1 MKTQVI
7 KCKNFLE
14 GNMETRGLS
23 ALKQLIRTI
32 ILENSRKDLQEF
44 KQLPQSNKEKQLQA
58 QLVQAKTADKQK
70 AIKAALVELEAEE
83 RALRISKG
91 EEPYHRRHGKAER
104 SADMKFLKKMPLNLQ
119 NEYALSDAIN
129 TYASEDNPITVII
142 GSLVFE
148 DVTGADRAGG
158 SGGKSDVDIYTDDG
172 EAHGVSIKMPSA
184 DYWESAEST
193 LGPLVGPVVKY
204 LLSKKDPETRIVKK
218 GASYIMKSNGKPIS
232 RLYFK
237 LPLDIA
243 QAAVFGPSGNSVE
256 AVIEYE
262 FYKGAA
268 TWNPKEKQLTIGSDG
283 MKVYQT
289 LRDIPED
296 SYPVGAIRVGETS
309 SKNEDPNQRRGFTY
323 DGTTYAGLRLVI
335 PRQGFAKQGAS
346 IAISL

>member
-1 MKTQVI
+1 
-7 KCKNFLE
+7 
-14 GNMETRGLS
+14 METRGLS

-44 KQLPQSNKEKQLQA
+44 KQLPQSNKEKKLQA
-58 QLVQAKTADKQK
+58 QLVQAKTADEQDEQK

-91 EEPYHRRHGKAER
+91 EEPYRRRHGKAER

-119 NEYALSDAIN
+119 NEYALADAIN
-129 TYASEDNPITVII
+129 KYASEDIPITVQI
-142 GSLVFE
+142 GHLVFE
-148 DVTGADRAGG
+148 DVIGAERSGG
-158 SGGKSDVDIYTDDG
+158 AGGKSDVDIYTDDG
-172 EAHGVSIKMPSA
+172 RLRRHGISIKMPSA

-193 LGPLVGPVVKY
+193 LGPLVGPVVKD

-218 GASYIMKSNGKPIS
+218 GASYIMQSNGKPIS
-232 RLYFK
+232 KLYFK

-268 TWNPKEKQLTIGSDG
+268 TWDPKEKQLTIGSVG

-289 LRDIPED
+289 LRDIPAD

-309 SKNEDPNQRRGFTY
+309 GKNEDPNKRRGFTY
-323 DGTTYAGLRLVI
+323 DGTKYEGLRLVI